1 MHKENSKTCKKQNK
15 QKQNKKKKCCF
26 AIHKE
31 KLSFSFQTCSFF
43 VWSVHTTPGHL
54 SLKKGSTKGQKIK
67 QNGESALSVVFKV
80 GGKEGSGGSR
90 LLELSAQPKECA
102 WTCVKAL
109 EVQTAGSG

>member
-1 MHKENSKTCKKQNK
+1 MQAQIHKENSKTCKKQNK
-15 QKQNKKKKCCF
+15 NKKKKKKV
-26 AIHKE
+26 HKE
-31 KLSFSFQTCSFF
+31 KLGFPFQTCSFF

-90 LLELSAQPKECA
+90 LLELSAQSKECA
-102 WTCVKAL
+102 WTCVKAV